1 MSSDFYLYMSTLET
15 ITIIVVIIGA
25 VIYYSGKWV
34 WERVKGRKK

>member
-25 VIYYSGKWV
+25 VIYYSGKWII
-34 WERVKGRKK
+34 KKIYA